1 MLKEL
6 LQHAAASDQDIV
18 STKGEIETCRAELER
33 LWAEDDGLGAE
44 YELASVFIHLGAA
57 GFGHYYLHQRA
68 LPSQPERWLKFND
81 STVGVCASPRG
92 ILVQG
97 AALNKACYLPNRR
110 SRTYPAQKSLPIP
123 RARLPIR
130 TGCHTC
136 ARPTSAG
143 TSMLSAA
150 PLKSESPGS
159 TQNRIARTQH

>member
-81 STVGVCASPRG
+81 STVGVIAFARMRPALEAVLTEVLRQCPTAGHGHTPLRSLCQYHGPDCQSVLAVIRAQGRHQQARRCCLPR
-92 ILVQG
+92 L
-97 AALNKACYLPNRR
+97 
-110 SRTYPAQKSLPIP
+110 
-123 RARLPIR
+123 
-130 TGCHTC
+130 
-136 ARPTSAG
+136 
-143 TSMLSAA
+143 
-150 PLKSESPGS
+150 
-159 TQNRIARTQH
+159 

>member
-81 STVGVCASPRG
+81 STVGVN
-92 ILVQG
+92 I
-97 AALNKACYLPNRR
+97 
-110 SRTYPAQKSLPIP
+110 PARAGHAQDAMLTELLRLIRLQVTDIP
-123 RARLPIR
+123 RSEVFANT
-130 TGCHTC
+130 TGQT
-136 ARPTSAG
+136 ANPYW
-143 TSMLSAA
+143 LSYVRKADISKHVDA
-150 PLKSESPGS
+150 VC
-159 TQNRIARTQH
+159 RAF